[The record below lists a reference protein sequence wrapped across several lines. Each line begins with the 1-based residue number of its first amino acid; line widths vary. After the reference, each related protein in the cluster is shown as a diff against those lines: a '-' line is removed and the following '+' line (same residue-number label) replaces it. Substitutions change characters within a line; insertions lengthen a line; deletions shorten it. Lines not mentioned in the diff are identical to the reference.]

1 VGGQDDV
8 EAPRVTAIDGEPTG
22 TASKTLLIS
31 RQQGPGPGPLCTG
44 SCNPHRLGAP
54 ADRSDASDVRRRMPS
69 FNPHRAQRQTAIHDG
84 DTAVEKYDGVARPV
98 HTVRVVLMQLP
109 ALAATSRRLL
119 ECAALPLCF
128 ATCAAT

>member
-1 VGGQDDV
+1 MV
-8 EAPRVTAIDGEPTG
+8 
-22 TASKTLLIS
+22 S
-31 RQQGPGPGPLCTG
+31 RLEQ
-44 SCNPHRLGAP
+44 RLKLYLFHANKAP
-54 ADRSDASDVRRRMPS
+54 ALALSAQAHATPTDWVHLQIGRRRRMPS